1 MSSGP
6 ALWWYVA
13 GLLVVVPPIVLV
25 HELGHA
31 VAARTLLPGRVLVH
45 VGTLRR
51 GLYFRT
57 AGIEFLLTPV
67 VVPFGRG
74 GTCLYEGRPN
84 RREAAVIAL
93 SGPAATLLGF
103 LATMPLLARAGGP
116 VHSLVW
122 ITVLAQGG
130 TGLLNLIPFTL
141 CDGRGR
147 TTFVSDGMSALRALR
162 AG

>member
-6 ALWWYVA
+6 ALWWYFA
-13 GLLVVVPPIVLV
+13 GLLVVMPPIVLA

-31 VAARTLLPGRVLVH
+31 VAARKLLPGRVLVH

-51 GLYFRT
+51 GLSFRT

-67 VVPFGRG
+67 LVPFGRG
-74 GTCLYEGRPN
+74 GTCLYEGRPS
-84 RREAAVIAL
+84 RREATVIAL

-103 LATMPLLARAGGP
+103 VATMPLLAHTTGP

-122 ITVLAQGG
+122 IAVLAQGG
-130 TGLLNLIPFTL
+130 TGLLNLVPFAL
-141 CDGRGR
+141 RDRRGR